1 MFDLLFVDNKLSF
14 QFTSDREVLGLDLG
28 VPSYSG
34 LQILKYELHVQILTS
49 VSIVSRFIV
58 QKFTIFICSFGFKVR
73 CMTMKPN
80 GFVKNVHR

>member
-34 LQILKYELHVQILTS
+34 LQILNYELHVQIITKI
-49 VSIVSRFIV
+49 SIVSFLDA
-58 QKFTIFICSFGFKVR
+58 FTMMIDEVLFHII
-73 CMTMKPN
+73 
-80 GFVKNVHR
+80 

>member
-34 LQILKYELHVQILTS
+34 LQILKYELHVQIITS
-49 VSIVSRFIV
+49 VSIVSFLDA
-58 QKFTIFICSFGFKVR
+58 FTMMIDEVLFHII
-73 CMTMKPN
+73 
-80 GFVKNVHR
+80 

>member
-49 VSIVSRFIV
+49 VSIVSFLDAFTMIIDEVRFHI
-58 QKFTIFICSFGFKVR
+58 ICSTAVLK
-73 CMTMKPN
+73 
-80 GFVKNVHR
+80 

>member
-34 LQILKYELHVQILTS
+34 LQILNYELHVQIITKI
-49 VSIVSRFIV
+49 SIVSFLDAFA
-58 QKFTIFICSFGFKVR
+58 FTMMID
-73 CMTMKPN
+73 
-80 GFVKNVHR
+80 